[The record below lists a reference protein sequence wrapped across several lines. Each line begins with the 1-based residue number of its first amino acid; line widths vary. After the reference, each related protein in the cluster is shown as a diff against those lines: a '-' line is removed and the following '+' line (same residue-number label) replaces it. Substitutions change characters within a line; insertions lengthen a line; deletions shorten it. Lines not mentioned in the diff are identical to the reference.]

1 MNKLFEN
8 IKTIV
13 GENGIIIG
21 DDVAK
26 RAGDWLSMTKCG
38 AIAVVRPQTTEALSA
53 VMKLCHAAGQK
64 IVPAGGLTG
73 LVHGT
78 DAQKDEIQISFERM
92 NNIEQIDPIGRTM
105 LVEAGTPLQ
114 KVHEAAAH
122 KDMMFA
128 IDLGARGSCTIGG
141 NISTNAGGNQVVRY
155 GMMREQV
162 LGLEVVLADGT
173 IISSLNTLLKNNS
186 GYDLKQLFI
195 GSEGTLGL
203 VTRAVLRLHP
213 APKSDNMALVAIDD
227 FDTLVKYFS
236 RMGQKFGG
244 ALTSFEVMWG
254 EYYELIVGDGSKHN
268 PPLPKGHKYY
278 VIAECQGFEPDKD
291 EANFNEIFEGIME
304 EELFADAVI
313 AQSKQQ
319 AKAIWAIREDIIG
332 LFMATQPAA
341 VFDVSL
347 PISQMENYITNLKA
361 EVVKKWGEKARM
373 IVFGH
378 LGDCNLH
385 IVVSPGEWGEATR
398 SEIENMVYQPLEA
411 IGGAISAEHGIG
423 IEKRNYLHHSRSEN
437 EIMLMRS
444 LKAALDPKG
453 ILNSGKILD

>member
-1 MNKLFEN
+1 MNNLFDEIRN
-8 IKTIV
+8 IV
-13 GENGIIIG
+13 GDNGLIIG
-21 DDVAK
+21 DEVAK
-26 RAGDWLSMTKCG
+26 RPGDWLSMSKCG
-38 AIAVVRPQTTEALSA
+38 AGAIIRPTNTDELSQI
-53 VMKLCHAAGQK
+53 MKLCHAANQK
-64 IVPAGGLTG
+64 VVPAGGLTG

-78 DAQKDEIQISFERM
+78 DALKDEIQISFERM
-92 NNIEQIDPIGRTM
+92 NNIQSIDKTGRTM

-114 KVHEAAAH
+114 KVHEAAAEYNL
-122 KDMMFA
+122 MFA
-128 IDLGARGSCTIGG
+128 VDLGARGSCTIGG

-213 APKSDNMALVAIDD
+213 SPKSENMALVAIDD
-227 FDTLVKYFS
+227 FETLVKYFTTIS
-236 RMGQKFGG
+236 KRFGG

-254 EYYELIVGDGSKHN
+254 EYYELIVNDGSKHN

-291 EANFNEIFEGIME
+291 EINFNEIFESIME
-304 EELFADAVI
+304 EELFQDAVI

-319 AKAIWAIREDIIG
+319 SKAIWAIREDIMG
-332 LFMATQPAA
+332 LFMATAPAA
-341 VFDVSL
+341 TFDVSM
-347 PISQMENYITNLKA
+347 PIASMDSYTETLKK
-361 EVVKKWGEKARM
+361 EVKAKWGDKAR
-373 IVFGH
+373 IIIFGH

-385 IVVSPGEWGEATR
+385 IVVSPGEWNDGTR
-398 SEIENMVYQPLEA
+398 AQIEKIVYSPLKA
-411 IGGAISAEHGIG
+411 LGGSISAEHGIG
-423 IEKRNYLHHSRSEN
+423 IEKRAYLQHSRTESE
-437 EIMLMRS
+437 IQLMRTIKS
-444 LKAALDPKG
+444 ALDPKG
-453 ILNSGKILD
+453 ILNAGKILL